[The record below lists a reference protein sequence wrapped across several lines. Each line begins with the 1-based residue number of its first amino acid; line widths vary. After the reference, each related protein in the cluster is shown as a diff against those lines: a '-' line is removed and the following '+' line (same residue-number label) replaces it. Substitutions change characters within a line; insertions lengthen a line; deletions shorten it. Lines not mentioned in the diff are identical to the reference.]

1 MKHWRF
7 VVSFVMALSVCAGVL
22 AQEMEPP
29 AELKKFE
36 WMVGS
41 WEGSTKYNMEGMDME
56 SKDTM
61 DIRWDGQFLRIT
73 NVGDMGPMKMTET
86 MFISWDAASKKYK
99 SWSFTNFAPTPRIET
114 AEAMGDKFVSISEP
128 WSVPGMAE
136 ATVSR
141 FTMTKKSDTEVSF
154 LLEFKEGDKWTK
166 VGEGSAK
173 KKSG

>member
-1 MKHWRF
+1 MKQLRI
-7 VVSFVMALSVCAGVL
+7 VLSFVLALGIGAALS

-41 WEGSTKYNMEGMDME
+41 WVGTTKYNMEGMEME
-56 SKDTM
+56 SKDSLE
-61 DIRWDGQFLRIT
+61 IRWDGQFLRLV
-73 NVGDMGPMKMTET
+73 NVGDMGAMKMTET
-86 MFISWDAASKKYK
+86 MFIGWDAASKKYK
-99 SWSFTNFAPTPRIET
+99 SWAFTNFSPTPRIET
-114 AEAMGDKFVSISEP
+114 AESSGDKYVSVSEP
-128 WSVPGMAE
+128 WMVPGMAE

-154 LLEFKEGDKWTK
+154 LLEFKEGDSWTK